1 MSRRVIQR
9 TCKKLG
15 AKKRVLQEQID
26 EAMPQEL
33 KDYAHEARLRGNIGA
48 HPDDEI
54 EDVSD
59 VDALSMLEFIEH
71 IFEYVFILLLLYK
84 RKQSLERR
92 VPPKRAD

>member
-26 EAMPQEL
+26 EVS
-33 KDYAHEARLRGNIGA
+33 A

-71 IFEYVFILLLLYK
+71 IFEYVFILILLYK